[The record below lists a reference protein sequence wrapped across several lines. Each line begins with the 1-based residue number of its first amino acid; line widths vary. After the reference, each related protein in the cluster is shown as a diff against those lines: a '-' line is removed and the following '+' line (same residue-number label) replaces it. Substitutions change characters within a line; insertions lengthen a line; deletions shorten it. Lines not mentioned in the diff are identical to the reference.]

1 MDQETENLIRK
12 YDRPVPR
19 YTSYPTAVQFEENF
33 SQEDYVQILAGLDK
47 KEPVSLYLHIPFCHI
62 LCHYCGC
69 HTQVVNSYKPMEAYL
84 RTLYQEIEMIGKA
97 LSASVPVACIHFG
110 GGSPNFLTPED
121 FKKLIAK
128 LGSVFALSEATDIA
142 MEMDPRL
149 LTEEKIAGYVSGGV
163 NRVSF
168 GVQDFNPEVQEA
180 VNRVQPFEKVAEC
193 TRAFR
198 AGGMRSINFDM
209 MYGLPLQTISSIE
222 KSMDQAVSL
231 EPDRFAVFA
240 YAHVPWMKK
249 HQKILEKYGFPEGLE
264 RFEMNEAIKRKL
276 ESAGYRAIGIDH
288 FAREEDLLYQ
298 ALKAGKLHRN
308 FQGYTDEKCDTIIG
322 MGVSSI
328 SSFARFYVQ
337 NVTGAAAYQKAL
349 AGGSLPVARGCR
361 ATQDDLARRAAIEQV
376 MCNFEAD
383 FGAFP
388 DVPEKLAALEKDG
401 LIEIAGNRLKVT
413 EKGRPFTR
421 VVACAFD
428 AYFKAVEGRHAR
440 AV

>member
-149 LTEEKIAGYVSGGV
+149 
-163 NRVSF
+163 
-168 GVQDFNPEVQEA
+168 
-180 VNRVQPFEKVAEC
+180 
-193 TRAFR
+193 
-198 AGGMRSINFDM
+198 
-209 MYGLPLQTISSIE
+209 
-222 KSMDQAVSL
+222 
-231 EPDRFAVFA
+231 
-240 YAHVPWMKK
+240 
-249 HQKILEKYGFPEGLE
+249 
-264 RFEMNEAIKRKL
+264 
-276 ESAGYRAIGIDH
+276 
-288 FAREEDLLYQ
+288 
-298 ALKAGKLHRN
+298 
-308 FQGYTDEKCDTIIG
+308 
-322 MGVSSI
+322 
-328 SSFARFYVQ
+328 
-337 NVTGAAAYQKAL
+337 
-349 AGGSLPVARGCR
+349 
-361 ATQDDLARRAAIEQV
+361 
-376 MCNFEAD
+376 
-383 FGAFP
+383 
-388 DVPEKLAALEKDG
+388 
-401 LIEIAGNRLKVT
+401 
-413 EKGRPFTR
+413 
-421 VVACAFD
+421 
-428 AYFKAVEGRHAR
+428 
-440 AV
+440 